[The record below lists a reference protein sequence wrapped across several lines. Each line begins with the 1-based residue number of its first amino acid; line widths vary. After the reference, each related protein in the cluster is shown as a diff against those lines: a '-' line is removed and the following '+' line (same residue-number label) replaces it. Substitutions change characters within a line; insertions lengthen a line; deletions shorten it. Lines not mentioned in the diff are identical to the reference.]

1 MEKKAGKLVQ
11 NTEKKGMVGNL
22 LSVLI
27 VVMGMYLLSGVL
39 LFLISAITYFGD
51 LSGQMVEIGI
61 LVIYILGCLVGGF
74 ITGKI
79 KKSNRYLWGMVSG
92 VGYFFVLLLVSLAM
106 NGFSVT
112 DPVGLL
118 TVFIICIASGT
129 IGGMIS

>member
-51 LSGQMVEIGI
+51 LSGQIVEIGI
-61 LVIYILGCLVGGF
+61 LVIYILVCLVGGF
-74 ITGKI
+74 ITGKL
-79 KKSNRYLWGMVSG
+79 KKSKRYLWGMVSG

>member
-27 VVMGMYLLSGVL
+27 VVMGMYLMSGVL

-51 LSGQMVEIGI
+51 LSGQIVEIGI
-61 LVIYILGCLVGGF
+61 LVIYILVCLVGGF

-79 KKSNRYLWGMVSG
+79 KKSKRYLWGMVSG

>member
-27 VVMGMYLLSGVL
+27 VVIGMYLLSGVL
-39 LFLISAITYFGD
+39 LFLISAITYYGD
-51 LSGQMVEIGI
+51 LSGQIVEIGI
-61 LVIYILGCLVGGF
+61 LVIYILVCLVGGF

-79 KKSNRYLWGMVSG
+79 KKSKRYLWGMVSG

>member
-22 LSVLI
+22 LSVLF
-27 VVMGMYLLSGVL
+27 VVMGMYLLSVVL

-51 LSGQMVEIGI
+51 LSGQIVEIGI
-61 LVIYILGCLVGGF
+61 LVIYILVCLVGGF

-79 KKSNRYLWGMVSG
+79 KKSKRYLWGMVSG

>member
-39 LFLISAITYFGD
+39 LFLISAITYYGD
-51 LSGQMVEIGI
+51 LSGQIVEIGI
-61 LVIYILGCLVGGF
+61 LVIYILVCLVGGF

-79 KKSNRYLWGMVSG
+79 KKSKRYLWGMVSG

>member
-27 VVMGMYLLSGVL
+27 VVMGMYLLSVVL

-51 LSGQMVEIGI
+51 LSGQIVEIGI
-61 LVIYILGCLVGGF
+61 LVIYILVCLVGGF

-79 KKSNRYLWGMVSG
+79 KKSKRYLWGMVSG

-129 IGGMIS
+129 FGGMIS

>member
-27 VVMGMYLLSGVL
+27 VVMGMYLLSVVL

-51 LSGQMVEIGI
+51 LSGQIVEIGI
-61 LVIYILGCLVGGF
+61 LVIYILVCLVGGF

-79 KKSNRYLWGMVSG
+79 KKSKRYLWGMVSG

>member
-27 VVMGMYLLSGVL
+27 VVMGMYLLSVVL
-39 LFLISAITYFGD
+39 LFLISAITYFRD
-51 LSGQMVEIGI
+51 LSGQIVEIGI
-61 LVIYILGCLVGGF
+61 LVIYILVCLVGGF

-79 KKSNRYLWGMVSG
+79 KKSKRYLWGMVSG

>member
-51 LSGQMVEIGI
+51 LSGQIVEIGI
-61 LVIYILGCLVGGF
+61 LVIYILVCLVGGF

-79 KKSNRYLWGMVSG
+79 KKSKRYLWGMVSG